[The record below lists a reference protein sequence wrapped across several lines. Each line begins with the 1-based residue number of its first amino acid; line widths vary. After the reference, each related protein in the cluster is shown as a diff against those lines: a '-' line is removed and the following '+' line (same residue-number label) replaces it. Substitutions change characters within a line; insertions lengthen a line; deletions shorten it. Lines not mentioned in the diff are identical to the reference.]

1 MVEDVDNEDDYK
13 SRLVQTPRIDINKLQ
28 KKIKEQ
34 H

>member
-1 MVEDVDNEDDYK
+1 MMVEDVDNEDDYK
-13 SRLVQTPRIDINKLQ
+13 TKVTPRIDINKLQ